1 MARTLNKVMLIG
13 NVGRDPEIRYTPS
26 GVPVASIRLATNEY
40 TRDSEGQ
47 LQEYTEWHS
56 IVAWRQLA
64 EMTERLIQQGTK
76 LYVEG
81 RIRSRS
87 YEDSSGTKR
96 TSYEI
101 IADSIIVLSGR
112 KDAAAS
118 GDQSSETAEDSG
130 GGDVPF

>member
-40 TRDSEGQ
+40 SRDSEGQ

-64 EMTERLIQQGTK
+64 EMAERLIQQGTK

-112 KDAAAS
+112 KDATAPGEQAS
-118 GDQSSETAEDSG
+118 DSAEESA

>member
-40 TRDSEGQ
+40 SRDSEGQ
-47 LQEYTEWHS
+47 LQEYTEWHN

-112 KDAAAS
+112 KDASAPGEQTS
-118 GDQSSETAEDSG
+118 DSAEESA
-130 GGDVPF
+130 GGDVPL

>member
-40 TRDSEGQ
+40 SRDSEGQ

-64 EMTERLIQQGTK
+64 EMAERLIQQGTK

-112 KDAAAS
+112 KDATAPGEQAS
-118 GDQSSETAEDSG
+118 DSAEEST

>member
-40 TRDSEGQ
+40 SRDSEGQ
-47 LQEYTEWHS
+47 LQEYTEWHN

-112 KDAAAS
+112 KDASAPGEQAS
-118 GDQSSETAEDSG
+118 DSG
-130 GGDVPF
+130 EESAGGEVPF